1 MMPLVS
7 FFLLRAK
14 GSNPHINTLPQI
26 MTAKL
31 KGWQWMREKHT
42 WRKQTLK
49 AGIDGLW
56 HNWTLKPDES
66 FFKVPFYF
74 RTQWSMLFKG
84 NWRKCSR
91 FHMLTLL
98 VYVCQASVFKPQHSL
113 CNFFNYIFFHCLP
126 VKTNRRLLPH
136 CLRHNNYIKLH
147 SYILFKKNLQKRK
160 MWNSNATRKT
170 GVIKHSSKI
179 LEPSAV
185 ESQIPAKKEGK
196 DRKDRKTIK
205 REREDNYRHIK
216 TEREEVLS
224 ASWKVAWH
232 PDNSITKG
240 CFKDTW

>member
-113 CNFFNYIFFHCLP
+113 YNFFNYIFFHCLP

-136 CLRHNNYIKLH
+136 CLRHNNNIKLH
-147 SYILFKKNLQKRK
+147 SYILFKKSTKK
-160 MWNSNATRKT
+160 KD
-170 GVIKHSSKI
+170 VKH
-179 LEPSAV
+179 L
-185 ESQIPAKKEGK
+185 SQQHISQQ
-196 DRKDRKTIK
+196 
-205 REREDNYRHIK
+205 ERLVW
-216 TEREEVLS
+216 TTFLS
-224 ASWKVAWH
+224 LL
-232 PDNSITKG
+232 
-240 CFKDTW
+240 